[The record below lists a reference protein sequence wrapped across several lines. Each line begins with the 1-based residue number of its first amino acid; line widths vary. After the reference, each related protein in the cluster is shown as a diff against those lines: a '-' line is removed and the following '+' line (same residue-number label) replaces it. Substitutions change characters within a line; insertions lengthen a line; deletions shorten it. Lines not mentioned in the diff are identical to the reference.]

1 MITAKR
7 YGPWAVVIGGSEAMG
22 ASFAD
27 KLAKARLNLVI
38 VARKEG
44 PLYEVAARIRSEHG
58 VEVHALSLDLASD
71 DMLERIQKETDDI
84 DVGLVVYNAGAAHV
98 TGGFLDQPLEDALR
112 IVRVNSIGH
121 LLLSHHFGKKMLAR
135 GRGGII
141 LIGSMACVAG
151 AAGVI
156 TYSAAKAF
164 AQIFAEGLWAEINP
178 HGVDVV
184 YVPLGSF
191 NTPSMARIGMVPQ
204 EELISAED
212 QVQQILDNIEN
223 GPVFVP
229 PHLAEAFRQSRAL
242 PRREAAELWR
252 KQMRARPGMIVPS

>member
-7 YGPWAVVIGGSEAMG
+7 YGPWAIVIGGSEAMG
-22 ASFAD
+22 ASFAQ
-27 KLAKARLNLVI
+27 KLAKAGLNLII

-44 PLYEVAARIRSEHG
+44 PLNEVARQVRGESG
-58 VEVHALSLDLASD
+58 VEVRTLSLDLARED
-71 DMLERIQKETDDI
+71 VLERIRSVSDDVE
-84 DVGLVVYNAGAAHV
+84 VGLVVYNAGAAHR

-121 LLLSHHFGKKMLAR
+121 ISLSHHFGKKMLAR
-135 GRGGII
+135 GRGGIV

-191 NTPSMARIGMVPQ
+191 NTPAMARIGLVPQ

-223 GPVFVP
+223 GPVFLP
-229 PHLAEAFRQSRAL
+229 PHLAEGFYHAHSL
-242 PRREAAELWR
+242 PRREAAEQWR
-252 KQMRARPGMIVPS
+252 QHMRDRPGMIVPS